1 MYDANEHQRG
11 VVITTSDHYAF
22 SQEYFDIIEKNIKT
36 NPNLEVMSFCTDLS
50 HFNVSN
56 EIDKR
61 ENFFQYRLLFSI
73 ELAKLKKKHKTPK
86 AITESIIKEVFKKYK
101 KYLVIH

>member
-1 MYDANEHQRG
+1 MYDVDDNQRG
-11 VVITTSDHYAF
+11 VMITTNDHYAF
-22 SQEYFDIIEKNIKT
+22 SQEYFNIIEKNIKSH
-36 NPNLEVMSFCTDLS
+36 PNLEVMNFCTDLS

-86 AITESIIKEVFKKYK
+86 AITENIVKVVFKKYK

>member
-1 MYDANEHQRG
+1 MHDTDENQRG

-22 SQEYFDIIEKNIKT
+22 SKDYFDIIEKNIKN

-50 HFNVSN
+50 HYTVNDK
-56 EIDKR
+56 IDKR

-73 ELAKLKKKHKTPK
+73 ELDKLKKKYKTPE
-86 AITESIIKEVFKKYK
+86 AITEHIVKVVFKKYK

>member
-1 MYDANEHQRG
+1 MHDTDENQRG
-11 VVITTSDHYAF
+11 VVITTSDYYAF
-22 SQEYFDIIEKNIKT
+22 SKDYFDIIEKNIKT
-36 NPNLEVMSFCTDLS
+36 KPNLEVMSFCTDLS

-86 AITESIIKEVFKKYK
+86 EITESIVKVVFKKYK